1 MLNTFRKGGVV
12 QFVMGGV
19 IFIIIAA
26 FALDYR
32 GRQHKTNFSKEC
44 VVDVGGTCVAPRDFT
59 TAFSLSVRQ
68 DLTTK
73 EIKRL
78 GIRQMIIDG
87 LVERQL
93 LVDEAHRLGISIG
106 EESVDAEL
114 SLGRVHYSMPAAR
127 DGQLPMVT
135 YLPVRAPDSD
145 AFNYDL
151 YQRMVRNRARMSTK
165 DFKVNQT
172 EELIASRMRDLI
184 KSTVRISE
192 AEGFDAFEQA
202 RSRATARVAQ
212 LNASWFGRFT
222 TPLSD
227 DAVRAYAQNQSAE
240 VDTAFAAEEPKYVAG
255 CPLVS
260 QIFFAFPPAA
270 DEKDEA
276 ETRARAT
283 HVAAQAAHASGEE
296 FGILARIHS
305 ADPSASYGGVR
316 GCLDAGEGEEAAQLA
331 KALEGLAPG
340 GVSQLVESRRG
351 FTLLRLDERLPEDKD
366 QLREAARL
374 AVARPLAA
382 HALADAATHDFAK
395 ALIAALKPDAVMQEA
410 VDTLTKSALSQSPV
424 STQARKLGGS
434 ALLVD
439 FLTAARDSRQRPQV
453 DVSPAFS
460 RVGIASPVYNIQRG
474 TDAKQVAFSLQ
485 AVGDVYQEPLPTRDG
500 LAVMQLKDREPARRE
515 DFEKEKA
522 EFMRGLKE
530 RAEGEALTQHVAR
543 LRHAREGEINVNPRF
558 LEDKVRDDD
567 S

>member
-93 LVDEAHRLGISIG
+93 LVDEARRLGISIG
-106 EESVDAEL
+106 EPSVDAEL

-135 YLPVRAPDSD
+135 YLPVHAPDSD

-172 EELIASRMRDLI
+172 EELIASRMRELI
-184 KSTVRISE
+184 KSTVRVSDAE
-192 AEGFDAFEQA
+192 ALDAFDQS
-202 RSRATARVAQ
+202 RSRATVRVAQ
-212 LNASWFGRFT
+212 LNSNWFGRFT

-227 DAVRAYAQNQSAE
+227 AAVSAYAQTQSAE
-240 VDTAFAAEEPKYVAG
+240 VDTAFATEESKYPAG

-260 QIFFAFPPAA
+260 QIFFAFPAAA

-283 HVAAQAAHASGEE
+283 RVAAQAAHASAEE
-296 FGILARIHS
+296 FRILARIHG
-305 ADPSASYGGVR
+305 ADPNAMFGGER

-331 KALEGLAPG
+331 KAIEGLSPG

-351 FTLLRLDERLPEDKD
+351 FTLLRLDGHMPEDKD
-366 QLREAARL
+366 QLHDAARL

-382 HALADAATHDFAK
+382 RALADAATRDFGK
-395 ALIAALKPDAVMQEA
+395 ALIAALGPGAVMQEA
-410 VDTLTKSALSQSPV
+410 VDTLTKRALSESPV
-424 STQARKLGGS
+424 STDARKLGGT

-439 FLTAARDSRQRPQV
+439 FLAAARDSRQRPQV
-453 DVSPAFS
+453 DVSPAFA
-460 RVGIASPVYNIQRG
+460 RVGLATPVYNIQRG
-474 TDAKQVAFSLQ
+474 TDAKQVAFSLK
-485 AVGDVYQEPLPTRDG
+485 AVGDVYAEPLPTRDG
-500 LAVMQLKDREPARRE
+500 VAVMQLKDREAARRE
-515 DFEKEKA
+515 DFDKEKG
-522 EFMRGLKE
+522 EFIRELKE
-530 RAEGEALTQHVAR
+530 RAEAEALTQYVAR
-543 LRHAREGEINVNPRF
+543 LRHAREGQINVNSRF